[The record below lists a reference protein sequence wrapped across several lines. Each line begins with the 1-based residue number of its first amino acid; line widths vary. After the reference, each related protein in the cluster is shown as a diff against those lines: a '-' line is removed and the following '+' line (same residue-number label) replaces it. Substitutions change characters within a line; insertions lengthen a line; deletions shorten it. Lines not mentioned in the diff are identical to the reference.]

1 MLLFDAH
8 LLVPEMSTIFT
19 LMLVDSACVFRQLC
33 YNSER
38 MHLMGCGQ
46 AVRHLVL
53 VQAFGG
59 SNPSIPAKKK
69 RVQLRAR
76 FFVT

>member
-59 SNPSIPAKKK
+59 SNPSIPARCDSMK
-69 RVQLRAR
+69 
-76 FFVT
+76 

>member
-8 LLVPEMSTIFT
+8 LLAPEMSTIFT

-46 AVRHLVL
+46 AVRHRPLEA
-53 VQAFGG
+53 AFVG
-59 SNPSIPAKKK
+59 SNPTSPAKISGS
-69 RVQLRAR
+69 V
-76 FFVT
+76 